1 MPTLRVSCK
10 IRQTV
15 PVRVCLRHGVCL
27 ACVAIG
33 AAAALVQAQSQP
45 LFPTLSSAP
54 ATSQPTSPADQDKAL
69 AKARDVLENARRGRK
84 DELPA
89 TRQLLLDFIARYPDN
104 PEGLQLLATAYELSP
119 APADAQNGMTSED
132 FAPLAKQVWLKV
144 ASVASRTAKT
154 PADCQMAE
162 SICLGILRGGPDRWP
177 VHLDLGRLYA
187 RTQRR
192 SQAIDHYMAYFKN
205 CRNATPVHT
214 DTQARLELAQL
225 YLAPS
230 LSPSLPTKTDH
241 WRLAV
246 EALNDARKDDPV
258 SAEIDACLA
267 WAYQSGAAAAGEE
280 ATSNRVDYRKAEVER
295 RRLLTEAVNAINEAL
310 RKEPRNPKYLL
321 AKVEYLL
328 AKVSLP
334 GGRNL
339 NDDPNK
345 DLDEAVGA
353 ASLAVRVIAEALEQT
368 PGNTSLLAQLSRCYE
383 AFGATLMAR
392 IQVNKDDAL
401 ALGRLMQMAR
411 RHIDVEREASLRRLL
426 GQTDALSSDTARN
439 DPAVKA
445 LRDEIEKTLQE
456 IQAGAADLPVATRPG
471 S

>member
-15 PVRVCLRHGVCL
+15 PIRVCLRHGVCL
-27 ACVAIG
+27 ACVALG
-33 AAAALVQAQSQP
+33 AAATLVQAQPQP
-45 LFPTLSSAP
+45 LFPTASSAP
-54 ATSQPTSPADQDKAL
+54 AGSPPTSPADQDKEL
-69 AKARDVLENARRGRK
+69 AKVKEVLENARRGRK
-84 DELPA
+84 DDLPA
-89 TRQLLLDFIARYPDN
+89 TRQFLLDFVARYPDN
-104 PEGLQLLATAYELSP
+104 PDGLQLLATAYELSP

-144 ASVASRTAKT
+144 ATVVSRTAKT

-177 VHLDLGRLYA
+177 VHLDLARLYA
-187 RTQRR
+187 RTLRR
-192 SQAIDHYMAYFKN
+192 SQAIDHYLAYFKN
-205 CRNATPVHT
+205 CRNATPVHV
-214 DTQARLELAQL
+214 DTHARLELAQL
-225 YLAPS
+225 YLAP
-230 LSPSLPTKTDH
+230 PAPPPLPPRTDR

-280 ATSNRVDYRKAEVER
+280 VVSNRPDYRKSEVER

-310 RKEPRNPKYLL
+310 RKEPRNH
-321 AKVEYLL
+321 EYLL
-328 AKVSLP
+328 AKVGIL
-334 GGRNL
+334 GARNL
-339 NDDPNK
+339 NDDQNK

-353 ASLAVRVIAEALEQT
+353 ASLAARLTAEALEQS
-368 PGNTSLLAQLSRCYE
+368 PGNSILLAQLSRCYDS
-383 AFGATLMAR
+383 FGSTLMAKIR
-392 IQVNKDDAL
+392 TNKEDAL
-401 ALGRLMQMAR
+401 ALGRLMQVAR
-411 RHIDVEREASLRRLL
+411 RHVDVEREASLRRLL
-426 GQTDALSSDTARN
+426 GQTDALASDQARN

-456 IQAGAADLPVATRPG
+456 GQAGAADLPVATRPG